1 VHGTFPPRRYEEGQG
16 LDIASFWTSLA
27 FAVLPLVLAAFIAC
41 IEHGRAVK
49 FEDVVGILSQAVD
62 AAPL

>member
-1 VHGTFPPRRYEEGQG
+1 MHGTFPPRRYEEGQG

-41 IEHGRAVK
+41 IEM
-49 FEDVVGILSQAVD
+49 D
-62 AAPL
+62 AP